1 MQGNRGME
9 LTDQEEMVLKVFLDM
24 ETDTISNDQLR
35 ETAGLDE
42 FAFSEILGVLEKRG
56 FVERYVGQTVLL
68 TKGRIYIRKIEP
80 PLE

>member
-1 MQGNRGME
+1 ME

>member
-1 MQGNRGME
+1 ME
-9 LTDQEEMVLKVFLDM
+9 LTDQEETVLRVFLDM

-35 ETAGLDE
+35 EIAGLDE
-42 FAFSEILGVLEKRG
+42 FAFFEIIGVLEKQG

-68 TKGRIYIRKIEP
+68 TKGRIYIRRMKT